1 MSTDSKI
8 HKCAYCDYNSKWG
21 SNIIRHMV
29 RKHTTEKGMQTTEK
43 GMRTTEKG
51 MQETEKGIQN
61 TKNIC
66 EIIDN
71 KQCIHCNKPFSR
83 AYNLKIH
90 VQNCKGIINP
100 YECEF
105 CNKVFK
111 FKNNKYAHRIQC
123 KIKYDEEN
131 DENSENQNIH
141 VPSIQNI
148 TNNNIT
154 NNNIDNS
161 NNSVTNNNTVINQI
175 VVFDPTN
182 MELLNDHISKKD
194 FRKLIVN
201 HDFTK
206 ILTDYS
212 TALLSRK
219 ENQCVRK
226 TNLLSA
232 SSAVHVGDNKWE
244 YQTDKEIYPKL
255 LSNIAG
261 NFNDVKDNL
270 KVNIYKQLDTF
281 VEDIMCEATDCH
293 EDKDEELRLKKLYR
307 RLFNNIKHLV
317 FNLTKKEIDF

>member
-1 MSTDSKI
+1 MTEDNKI
-8 HKCAYCDYNSKWG
+8 HKCQHCDYTSIWA
-21 SNIIRHMV
+21 SNITRHVV
-29 RKHTTEKGMQTTEK
+29 RKHPTKISMQITKKSMQTAKKGMQDAK
-43 GMRTTEKG
+43 KS
-51 MQETEKGIQN
+51 IQN
-61 TKNIC
+61 SEDIC
-66 EIIDN
+66 EIIDD
-71 KQCIHCNKPFSR
+71 KQCMHCNKIFSR
-83 AYNLKIH
+83 PNYLKIH
-90 VQNCKGIINP
+90 IEKCKGTINP

-123 KIKYDEEN
+123 KIKYEEEN
-131 DENSENQNIH
+131 NIINEENRNIQ
-141 VPSIQNI
+141 IQNI
-148 TNNNIT
+148 TNNNIV
-154 NNNIDNS
+154 NNN
-161 NNSVTNNNTVINQI
+161 NNSVTNNNNTVINQI
-175 VVFDPTN
+175 VVFDPSN
-182 MELLNDHISKKD
+182 MALLNDHISKKD
-194 FRKLIVN
+194 FSNLLVN

-255 LSNIAG
+255 LSNIAE
-261 NFNDVKDNL
+261 NFNDVKENL

-317 FNLTKKEIDF
+317 FNLTKKEVDL

>member
-1 MSTDSKI
+1 
-8 HKCAYCDYNSKWG
+8 
-21 SNIIRHMV
+21 MV
-29 RKHTTEKGMQTTEK
+29 RNHPTKISMQTAKKGMQDAK
-43 GMRTTEKG
+43 KS
-51 MQETEKGIQN
+51 MQDAKKSIQ
-61 TKNIC
+61 TPENIC
-66 EIIDN
+66 ETIDT
-71 KQCIHCNKPFSR
+71 KQCMHCNKIFSR
-83 AYNLKIH
+83 PNYLKIH
-90 VQNCKGIINP
+90 IEKCKGTINP

-123 KIKYDEEN
+123 KIKYEEEN
-131 DENSENQNIH
+131 NIINQENQA
-141 VPSIQNI
+141 PTIQNI
-148 TNNNIT
+148 TNIT

-161 NNSVTNNNTVINQI
+161 SNNVTNNTVINQI
-175 VVFDPTN
+175 VVFDPAN
-182 MELLNDHISKKD
+182 MALLNDHISKKD
-194 FRKLIVN
+194 FSKLLVN

-226 TNLLSA
+226 TNLLSS

-261 NFNDVKDNL
+261 NFNDVKENL

-281 VEDIMCEATDCH
+281 IEDIMCEATDCH

-317 FNLTKKEIDF
+317 FNLTKKEVDF

>member
-1 MSTDSKI
+1 MSEDNKI
-8 HKCAYCDYNSKWG
+8 HKCEFCDYNSPKAY
-21 SNIIRHMV
+21 NLKRHMV
-29 RKHTTEKGMQTTEK
+29 RNHPSAKGMQTSAKSMQTSAK
-43 GMRTTEKG
+43 SMRVSAKS
-51 MQETEKGIQN
+51 IQ
-61 TKNIC
+61 TPENIC
-66 EIIDN
+66 EIIDD
-71 KQCIHCNKPFSR
+71 KQCMHCNRVFTKK
-83 AYNLKIH
+83 YNLKIH
-90 VQNCKGIINP
+90 IEKCKGIVNP

-123 KIKYDEEN
+123 KIKYEEEN
-131 DENSENQNIH
+131 NIINEENRNIQ
-141 VPSIQNI
+141 IQNI
-148 TNNNIT
+148 TNNNII
-154 NNNIDNS
+154 NNN
-161 NNSVTNNNTVINQI
+161 NNSVTNNNNTVINQI
-175 VVFDPTN
+175 VVFDPAN
-182 MELLNDHISKKD
+182 MALLNDHISKKD
-194 FRKLIVN
+194 FSNLLVN

-255 LSNIAG
+255 LSHIAG
-261 NFNDVKDNL
+261 NFNEIKENL

-317 FNLTKKEIDF
+317 FNLTKKELKTDVDV